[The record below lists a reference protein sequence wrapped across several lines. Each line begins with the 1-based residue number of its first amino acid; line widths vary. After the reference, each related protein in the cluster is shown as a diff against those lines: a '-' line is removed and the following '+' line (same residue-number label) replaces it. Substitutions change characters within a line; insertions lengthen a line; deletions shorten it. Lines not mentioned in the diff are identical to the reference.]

1 MRNSVV
7 EGTIYGGD
15 MITREMTISDIIA
28 KHPETIEVFRAF
40 GLDCMEC
47 QIADYEEVEH
57 GAGVH
62 NVDIEQ
68 LLAALNE
75 AIKD

>member
-1 MRNSVV
+1 
-7 EGTIYGGD
+7 
-15 MITREMTISDIIA
+15 MITREMTISDIISN
-28 KHPETIEVFRAF
+28 HPETIEVFRSF

-62 NVDIEQ
+62 NVDIKK
-68 LLAALNE
+68 LLEALNE
-75 AIKD
+75 VIKDK

>member
-1 MRNSVV
+1 
-7 EGTIYGGD
+7 
-15 MITREMTISDIIA
+15 MITREMTIAEIIA
-28 KHPETIEVFRAF
+28 TYPQTMSVFRSF

-47 QIADYEEVEH
+47 QIADYEEVGH

-68 LLAALNE
+68 LLKALNE
-75 AIKD
+75 ALNKSV

>member
-1 MRNSVV
+1 MV
-7 EGTIYGGD
+7 
-15 MITREMTISDIIA
+15 TREMTIAEIIA
-28 KHPETIEVFRAF
+28 SYPQTMQVFRSF

-68 LLAALNE
+68 LLKALNK
-75 AIKD
+75 AINDSKTA

>member
-1 MRNSVV
+1 
-7 EGTIYGGD
+7 
-15 MITREMTISDIIA
+15 MITREMTIAEIIA
-28 KHPETIEVFRAF
+28 SYPQTMQVFRSF

-47 QIADYEEVEH
+47 QIADYEEVGH

-68 LLAALNE
+68 LLKALNK
-75 AIKD
+75 AIKNSKTA

>member
-1 MRNSVV
+1 
-7 EGTIYGGD
+7 
-15 MITREMTISDIIA
+15 MITRDMTIAEIISR
-28 KHPETIEVFRAF
+28 HPETIDVFRSF

-62 NVDIEQ
+62 DVDIEK
-68 LLAALNE
+68 LLDALNR
-75 AIKD
+75 AIQKT

>member
-1 MRNSVV
+1 
-7 EGTIYGGD
+7 
-15 MITREMTISDIIA
+15 MITRDMTIADIIA
-28 KHPETIEVFRAF
+28 KHPETIKVFRSF

-62 NVDIEQ
+62 NVDIEK
-68 LLAALNE
+68 LLEALNKAVKGQE
-75 AIKD
+75 P

>member
-1 MRNSVV
+1 
-7 EGTIYGGD
+7 
-15 MITREMTISDIIA
+15 MIKRAMTISEIITN
-28 KHPETIEVFRAF
+28 HPQTIDVFRSF

-62 NVDIEQ
+62 NVDIE
-68 LLAALNE
+68 LLLKALNE
-75 AIKD
+75 AVSNVQDKD

>member
-1 MRNSVV
+1 
-7 EGTIYGGD
+7 
-15 MITREMTISDIIA
+15 MITREMTIAKIIA
-28 KHPETIEVFRAF
+28 NHPQTIEVFRAF
-40 GLDCMEC
+40 GLDCMDC

-68 LLAALNE
+68 LLKALNE
-75 AIKD
+75 VIST

>member
-1 MRNSVV
+1 
-7 EGTIYGGD
+7 
-15 MITREMTISDIIA
+15 MITREMTIAEIIA
-28 KHPETIEVFRAF
+28 NYPQTMQVFRSF

-47 QIADYEEVEH
+47 QIADYEEVGH

-68 LLAALNE
+68 LLKALNK
-75 AIKD
+75 AISGK

>member
-1 MRNSVV
+1 
-7 EGTIYGGD
+7 
-15 MITREMTISDIIA
+15 MITREMTIAEIIA
-28 KHPETIEVFRAF
+28 SYPQTMQVFRSF

-68 LLAALNE
+68 LLKALNE
-75 AIKD
+75 SIIGS

>member
-1 MRNSVV
+1 
-7 EGTIYGGD
+7 
-15 MITREMTISDIIA
+15 MIKREMTIAEIIA
-28 KHPETIEVFRAF
+28 KHPETMPVFRSF

-68 LLAALNE
+68 LLKALNE
-75 AIKD
+75 AIGE

>member
-1 MRNSVV
+1 
-7 EGTIYGGD
+7 
-15 MITREMTISDIIA
+15 MITREMTISDIIS
-28 KHPETIEVFRAF
+28 KHPETIEVFRRF

-62 NVDIEQ
+62 NVDIVQ
-68 LLAALNE
+68 LLEALN
-75 AIKD
+75 KSLKG

>member
-1 MRNSVV
+1 
-7 EGTIYGGD
+7 
-15 MITREMTISDIIA
+15 MITREMIISDIIA
-28 KHPETIEVFRAF
+28 NYPQTIEVFRAF

-62 NVDIEQ
+62 NVDIVK
-68 LLAALNE
+68 LLKALNDV
-75 AIKD
+75 ID

>member
-1 MRNSVV
+1 
-7 EGTIYGGD
+7 

-28 KHPETIEVFRAF
+28 KYPETIEVFRTF

-75 AIKD
+75 AIKG

>member
-1 MRNSVV
+1 MT
-7 EGTIYGGD
+7 EGGY
-15 MITREMTISDIIA
+15 MITREMTISEIISNYPQTM
-28 KHPETIEVFRAF
+28 KIFRSF

-47 QIADYEEVEH
+47 QIADYEEIQH

-68 LLAALNE
+68 LLKALNE
-75 AIKD
+75 VIDH

>member
-1 MRNSVV
+1 
-7 EGTIYGGD
+7 
-15 MITREMTISDIIA
+15 MITREMTISDIIN

-62 NVDIEQ
+62 NVDIVQ
-68 LLAALNE
+68 LLDALNKV
-75 AIKD
+75 AKG

>member
-1 MRNSVV
+1 
-7 EGTIYGGD
+7 
-15 MITREMTISDIIA
+15 MITREMTIANIIA
-28 KHPETIEVFRAF
+28 TYPQTIEVFRSF

-62 NVDIEQ
+62 NVDIEK
-68 LLAALNE
+68 LLDALNN
-75 AIKD
+75 AIKG